1 MKSVK
6 GQGIWGHRAGWQM
19 AGDGLVGQAAATHDN
34 RQETMEDT
42 VHETMEDWADES
54 PESEQL
60 RRALIESGRAA
71 MPRHDPA
78 RLERVFRRIMAQL
91 EEEQRDGVP
100 APRLDSPSG
109 VTAKM
114 FG

>member
-6 GQGIWGHRAGWQM
+6 GQGMPGPRQHEQGNRGGAGQM
-19 AGDGLVGQAAATHDN
+19 VGGEMLGA
-34 RQETMEDT
+34 ETIQQPR
-42 VHETMEDWADES
+42 HETMEDWAAET

-60 RRALIESGRAA
+60 RRALIEAGRAA

-78 RLERVFRRIMAQL
+78 RLERVFRRIVTQL
-91 EEEQRDGVP
+91 EQEERKGIPVH
-100 APRLDSPSG
+100 RIESPSG
-109 VTAKM
+109 VTAKI

>member
-1 MKSVK
+1 M
-6 GQGIWGHRAGWQM
+6 
-19 AGDGLVGQAAATHDN
+19 
-34 RQETMEDT
+34 QETI
-42 VHETMEDWADES
+42 EDWADET

-78 RLERVFRRIMAQL
+78 RLDRVFRRIMAQL
-91 EEEQRDGVP
+91 EQERRDGVP
-100 APRLDSPSG
+100 SPRLDSPSG
-109 VTAKM
+109 VTAKI

>member
-6 GQGIWGHRAGWQM
+6 GQGMLGPGQQEQRDRRGAGQ
-19 AGDGLVGQAAATHDN
+19 LVGREMLRA
-34 RQETMEDT
+34 ETIERPRHDT
-42 VHETMEDWADES
+42 VEDWADET

-60 RRALIESGRAA
+60 RRALIEAGRAA

-78 RLERVFRRIMAQL
+78 RLERVFRRIVTQL
-91 EEEQRDGVP
+91 EQEERKGIPVH
-100 APRLDSPSG
+100 RIESPSG
-109 VTAKM
+109 VTAKI

>member
-1 MKSVK
+1 M
-6 GQGIWGHRAGWQM
+6 
-19 AGDGLVGQAAATHDN
+19 HDN
-34 RQETMEDT
+34 RQATMQETI
-42 VHETMEDWADES
+42 EDWADDS

-91 EEEQRDGVP
+91 EAERRDGIP

-109 VTAKM
+109 ATAKI

>member
-6 GQGIWGHRAGWQM
+6 GQGM
-19 AGDGLVGQAAATHDN
+19 AGPRPGGQRARCAAGQTVGGQMLGAEP
-34 RQETMEDT
+34 RQRAR
-42 VHETMEDWADES
+42 HEAVEDWAQES

-60 RRALIESGRAA
+60 RRALIEAGRAF

-78 RLERVFRRIMAQL
+78 RLERVFRRIVTQL
-91 EEEQRDGVP
+91 EQEERKGIPVH
-100 APRLDSPSG
+100 RIESPSG
-109 VTAKM
+109 VTAKI

>member
-1 MKSVK
+1 MNSVK
-6 GQGIWGHRAGWQM
+6 GNVVP
-19 AGDGLVGQAAATHDN
+19 GDGGQMVGDEMFK
-34 RQETMEDT
+34 QETMQEA
-42 VHETMEDWADES
+42 MEDWADET

-60 RRALIESGRAA
+60 RRALIEAGRAA

-91 EEEQRDGVP
+91 AADERGAVP

-109 VTAKM
+109 ATAKM

>member
-6 GQGIWGHRAGWQM
+6 GQGTRGRPEEGQIACNQMFRQQTGRAPMQ
-19 AGDGLVGQAAATHDN
+19 DI
-34 RQETMEDT
+34 RQETMG
-42 VHETMEDWADES
+42 ETMEDWANET

-60 RRALIESGRAA
+60 RHALIESGRAA

-91 EEEQRDGVP
+91 EEERRDGVP

-109 VTAKM
+109 VTAKT